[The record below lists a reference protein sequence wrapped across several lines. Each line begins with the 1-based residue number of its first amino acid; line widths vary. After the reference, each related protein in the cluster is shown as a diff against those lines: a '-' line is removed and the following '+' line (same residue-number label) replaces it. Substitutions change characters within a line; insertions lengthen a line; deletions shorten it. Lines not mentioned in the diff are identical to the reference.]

1 MRVLIFSIAFII
13 TMTKVSCGQVSESV
27 SDEVETTTK
36 ESKKI
41 IIYGSSNCHYC
52 VNTKIYLTKKNIPFV
67 FYDLDL
73 DPQKIE
79 EMYVK
84 LRKANIST
92 SNFQIPVVDKGGKII
107 TNDYFT
113 FDVFLSKLN

>member
-1 MRVLIFSIAFII
+1 MRIFIFSIVFSMAFN
-13 TMTKVSCGQVSESV
+13 TVSYGQVSESV
-27 SDEVETTTK
+27 SDTVAAQKEVK
-36 ESKKI
+36 EM
-41 IIYGSSNCHYC
+41 IIYGSGTCHFC
-52 VNTKIYLTKKNIPFV
+52 IDTKTYLTKNNIPFV
-67 FYDLDL
+67 FHDLDV

-107 TNDYFT
+107 TNDYST
-113 FDVFLSKLN
+113 FDVFLSKLNQ